1 MEVDIPP
8 MMDYLRHESIRL
20 KKVNPASKNIISF
33 HKAFLDS
40 IEQTG
45 KLYEMGLIVDYKT
58 RSFNLMQ
65 DVMLAPSMFA
75 KGKLSI
81 LPEVIKNR
89 RNMKQIF
96 KNTLKNK
103 QK

>member
-1 MEVDIPP
+1 
-8 MMDYLRHESIRL
+8 
-20 KKVNPASKNIISF
+20 
-33 HKAFLDS
+33 
-40 IEQTG
+40 
-45 KLYEMGLIVDYKT
+45 MGLIVDYKT